1 MSFLASRTLRLHSLR
16 PETSAHLADRGGE
29 DVRWFQLVLRD
40 GSRLVGTIVKE
51 DDEQVV
57 LRNESGTIVAARRED
72 IASLKEI
79 TGEVVDGRF
88 VPRDPN
94 ATRLFF
100 GPTGRSLARGQTYL
114 GVYEFL
120 MPFVQVGI
128 TDRFSIGGGT
138 PLVFG
143 FNESERPFWVTPK
156 LQLVNRA
163 RTQVAVGTFHV
174 FNTGGDGGGIAY
186 AVGTHGGG
194 SSSFTIGGRR
204 HATGTAAATGVLM
217 VGGEQQVRH
226 NLKLITENYL
236 EGWRR
241 HRVGG
246 RALLR
251 RSPLGGSRDCHSHRP
266 RSVRRVPGSQF
277 CLRLLKRAPGSCRVP
292 VRHDCVRAHGSTIG
306 RVRKRES
313 GVTSGA

>member
-1 MSFLASRTLRLHSLR
+1 LHSSANVTLRFTTGHAAKNRCGELNMTRLIPVVAAAFCVLFGQSHVAIAQS
-16 PETSAHLADRGGE
+16 PPGTSAHVAAGAAE

-40 GSRLVGTIVKE
+40 GSRLVGTIVNE

-128 TDRFSIGGGT
+128 TDRLSIGGGT

-174 FNTGGDGGGIAY
+174 FNTDGDGGGIAY

-194 SSSFTIGGRR
+194 SSSFTIGGGVTYGNGS
-204 HATGTAAATGVLM
+204 TGTGVLM
-217 VGGEQQVRH
+217 VGGEHQVRH

-236 EGWRR
+236 GKDGHGIASGGVRFFGDR
-241 HRVGG
+241 LSADLAIAIPVGLDQLVG
-246 RALLR
+246 
-251 RSPLGGSRDCHSHRP
+251 
-266 RSVRRVPGSQF
+266 F
-277 CLRLLKRAPGSCRVP
+277 P
-292 VRHDCVRAHGSTIG
+292 VLNFVY
-306 RVRKRES
+306 VF
-313 GVTSGA
+313 

>member
-1 MSFLASRTLRLHSLR
+1 MTRLIPVVVAASCVLFGQPHVAIAQSR
-16 PETSAHLADRGGE
+16 PEASAHLAGRDAE
-29 DVRWFQLVLRD
+29 DVRWFQLVLSD
-40 GSRLVGTIVKE
+40 GSRLVGTIVNE

-57 LRNESGTIVAARRED
+57 LRNESGTIVAARRDD

-163 RTQVAVGTFHV
+163 RTQVAVGAFHV
-174 FNTGGDGGGIAY
+174 FDTGGDGGGIAY

-194 SSSFTIGGRR
+194 SSSFTIGGGV
-204 HATGTAAATGVLM
+204 TYGNGSSGTGVLM
-217 VGGEQQVRH
+217 VGGEHQIRH

-236 EGWRR
+236 GKGGDGIASGGVRFFGDR
-241 HRVGG
+241 LSADLAIAIPIGLDQVVG
-246 RALLR
+246 
-251 RSPLGGSRDCHSHRP
+251 
-266 RSVRRVPGSQF
+266 F
-277 CLRLLKRAPGSCRVP
+277 P
-292 VRHDCVRAHGSTIG
+292 VLNFVY
-306 RVRKRES
+306 VF
-313 GVTSGA
+313 